1 MTIHPSPRLRAYVT
15 AGLVGLAVALAA
27 GNPAPAMIGTAFL
40 ILGVLGVT
48 GGQALKVDVTLV
60 ETPVSM
66 VEGEQRVIR
75 LRFKSEGGRAG
86 RTYARLNLSEGIK
99 IVEARGA
106 RLIGRQILML
116 ASVGDQNDVVL
127 TVEIAGWGRH
137 NIGPIHLFTESPLGM
152 FDVRRRSSENRT
164 WVVIPEKVALRR
176 LLAPLETNL
185 HVGDLVSSHRGPG
198 SEFADL
204 RSYRP
209 GDDPRDIN
217 WRVSSRSEGLWVNE
231 RHPERN
237 GDVVLLIDGQVESG
251 TELHN
256 LVDRSVRLGVA
267 LLQAHARR
275 HHRLGLITLDGTC
288 RWVGP
293 GMGETHRRRL
303 VEQLVGVI
311 PGQVLWEA
319 VERSVLRAAKRPALV
334 IALTPL
340 LDGKMAGVLYSLR
353 RSGIDVAV
361 IEIDASSELS
371 EPDGRDR
378 RMGRR
383 IWSMERERLRERLSG
398 AGVPVAVWKDID
410 SPDVPLSQLE
420 LWRSSWQ
427 RQLG

>member
-15 AGLVGLAVALAA
+15 AGLVGLAAALAV
-27 GNPAPAMIGTAFL
+27 GSPAPALVGTAFL
-40 ILGVLGVT
+40 ILGVLGVA
-48 GGQALKVDVTLV
+48 GGQALEVEVILVD
-60 ETPVSM
+60 TPVSM
-66 VEGEQRVIR
+66 VEGDQREIR
-75 LRFKSEGGRAG
+75 VRFHSDGRAG
-86 RTYARLNLSEGIK
+86 RTYARLNLSDGIE
-99 IVEARGA
+99 VTNAEGA

-116 ASVGDQNDVVL
+116 PSVGDQVDVTL

-137 NIGPIHLFTESPLGM
+137 NIGPIDLFTESPLGM
-152 FDVRRRSSENRT
+152 FDVRRRSRENRT
-164 WVVIPEKVALRR
+164 WVVIPQEMTLRR
-176 LLAPLETNL
+176 LLAPMETNL
-185 HVGDLVSSHRGPG
+185 HVGDLVSSRRGPG

-209 GDDPRDIN
+209 GDDPRNIN

-237 GDVVLLIDGQVESG
+237 GDVVLLVDGQVESG
-251 TELHN
+251 TELTA
-256 LVDRSVRLGVA
+256 LVDRSVRLGVG
-267 LLQAHARR
+267 LLQGHARR

-303 VEQLVGVI
+303 VEQLIGVI

-319 VERSVLRAAKRPALV
+319 VERSVARAAKRPAMV

-340 LDGKMAGVLYSLR
+340 LDGKMAGVLYALR
-353 RSGIDVAV
+353 RAGIDVAV
-361 IEIDASSELS
+361 IEIDAAAELAP
-371 EPDGRDR
+371 PDGRDR
-378 RMGRR
+378 RLGRR
-383 IWSMERERLRERLSG
+383 IWAMERERLRERLSG
-398 AGVPVAVWKDID
+398 AGVPVAVWREGD